1 MPPEQNDQR
10 DRQLEALRRYV
21 SDLTIQPERS
31 TVAPPRPPP
40 VQERR
45 RLGWPWML
53 LTLLLMAVSLAGGVA
68 IGAGRAGQ
76 RGSRVVGVTT
86 TTTTAGGVA
95 ATPACVEALAAA
107 NRSIGHAI
115 KIEGALREH
124 TRIMNALLDGRID
137 VGAARETV
145 TPSLITAS
153 GESAKFDLAL
163 ADHRR
168 VVDRCML
175 RAP

>member
-21 SDLTIQPERS
+21 SGLTVQRERS
-31 TVAPPRPPP
+31 AVAPPRPPP
-40 VQERR
+40 VKERR
-45 RLGWPWML
+45 RPGWHWML

-68 IGAGRAGQ
+68 IGAGRAGEP
-76 RGSRVVGVTT
+76 GSEVAGVTIT
-86 TTTTAGGVA
+86 TSAAVGVA
-95 ATPACVEALAAA
+95 ATPECVEAVQAA
-107 NRSIGHAI
+107 NKSIGHAI

-124 TRIMNALLDGRID
+124 TRIVNALLDGRID

-145 TPSLITAS
+145 TPSLITGS

-163 ADHRR
+163 ADYRR
-168 VVDRCML
+168 VVDSCML